1 MSGLIFDSHA
11 HYQSGQFDPDRAGV
25 LAALPGAGVAGVV
38 ECATDHATS
47 QGALA
52 LADQYEFVWAAL
64 GVHPESLIQE
74 NASTRTRFGADWA
87 AELAAIRPLYEHPKA
102 VAVGEAG
109 LDYHWPVP
117 KDAQLALFEAQLK
130 TALELEKPI
139 IVHDREAHADTY
151 ALLKKY
157 RPKGVVHCFS
167 GSAEDALALA
177 RQGLFIGLGGAVTF
191 PGAKRALKVID
202 ALPPECL
209 LLETDCPYMAPVPC
223 RGRRCHSGMIAHT
236 AAFIA
241 ARKGI
246 PEQTLLETAAQNA
259 RRLFGL

>member
-1 MSGLIFDSHA
+1 MGGPIFDSHA
-11 HYQSGQFDPDRAGV
+11 HYQSGQFGPDRAGV

-74 NASTRTRFGADWA
+74 NASTRTRFGGDWA

-102 VAVGEAG
+102 VAVGEVG

-117 KDAQLALFEAQLK
+117 KDAQLALFEAELK

-223 RGRRCHSGMIAHT
+223 RGRRCDSRMIAHT

-246 PEQTLLETAAQNA
+246 AEQTLLETAAQNA

>member
-1 MSGLIFDSHA
+1 MSGLIFDS
-11 HYQSGQFDPDRAGV
+11 PPITRAASSISTGPGSPRRP
-25 LAALPGAGVAGVV
+25 AGAGVAGVV
-38 ECATDHATS
+38 GVPPIMPPARAPWPWPTNPD
-47 QGALA
+47 
-52 LADQYEFVWAAL
+52 FVWAAL

-74 NASTRTRFGADWA
+74 NASTRTRFGGDWA
-87 AELAAIRPLYEHPKA
+87 AKLAAIRPLIRTSKA

-167 GSAEDALALA
+167 GSAEDALELA

-191 PGAKRALKVID
+191 GAQ
-202 ALPPECL
+202 
-209 LLETDCPYMAPVPC
+209 
-223 RGRRCHSGMIAHT
+223 S
-236 AAFIA
+236 
-241 ARKGI
+241 ARS
-246 PEQTLLETAAQNA
+246 
-259 RRLFGL
+259 R